1 MPSNHLILCRPLLL
15 LPSIFLS
22 IKVFSNESV
31 LCIGWPKYWSLSYNI
46 SPSNEHS
53 GLLSITSLLV
63 ELKKDYQS
71 MVDSQYCVNFPM
83 VGSYAFPLFGQSIYL
98 SCLEL
103 LVLSNF
109 SLPSH
114 LFIYPVICLHKYRLM
129 DICFLSVI
137 YFPAQVASALVTGGF
152 SVRSRVLGPCPH
164 VASIS
169 LLSRDTKCS
178 RLILFNSYF
187 NPRHCHFSEEAS
199 SSY

>member
-1 MPSNHLILCRPLLL
+1 MFSPVPVHSLSRVRLFATAWTAARQASLSITNSQSSLKLMSIELVMPSNHLILCCPLLL

-71 MVDSQYCVNFPM
+71 MVDSQCCVNFPM

-137 YFPAQVASALVTGGF
+137 YFPA
-152 SVRSRVLGPCPH
+152 
-164 VASIS
+164 
-169 LLSRDTKCS
+169 
-178 RLILFNSYF
+178 
-187 NPRHCHFSEEAS
+187 
-199 SSY
+199 

>member
-1 MPSNHLILCRPLLL
+1 MWLEQGCQCNEAEEGHRCEGLSSNRKEGCFFFQHRHKEKRGCGKMEVLRWRRAM
-15 LPSIFLS
+15 LS
-22 IKVFSNESV
+22 LKRV
-31 LCIGWPKYWSLSYNI
+31 
-46 SPSNEHS
+46 HH
-53 GLLSITSLLV
+53 LLSCFVLV
-63 ELKKDYQS
+63 S
-71 MVDSQYCVNFPM
+71 
-83 VGSYAFPLFGQSIYL
+83 
-98 SCLEL
+98 
-103 LVLSNF
+103 
-109 SLPSH
+109 
-114 LFIYPVICLHKYRLM
+114 FIYPVICLHKYRLM